1 MADRVTDSTASIRRG
16 LNQHGCERIVLPS
29 HIRVQSTKLT
39 DISFVAYTD
48 GLCPLCMVYQM
59 AKEFATR
66 RYQLT
71 INNPKEHGYDHNTI
85 KAILAKGAKL
95 LYWCIQC
102 AEDFFKV
109 SSGPGCFDGFFH
121 FCVLTF
127 VFPIFAHVIP
137 SG

>member
-1 MADRVTDSTASIRRG
+1 MADRVIDSTASIRRG

-29 HIRVQSTKLT
+29 LIRVQSTKLI

-71 INNPKEHGYDHNTI
+71 INNPKEHGYDHDTI

-95 LYWCIQC
+95 LYWCMRGRFFQGIQR
-102 AEDFFKV
+102 
-109 SSGPGCFDGFFH
+109 SGMF
-121 FCVLTF
+121 
-127 VFPIFAHVIP
+127 
-137 SG
+137 

>member
-71 INNPKEHGYDHNTI
+71 INNPKEHGFDHDTI

-95 LYWCIQC
+95 LYWCMCGQQ
-102 AEDFFKV
+102 
-109 SSGPGCFDGFFH
+109 PR
-121 FCVLTF
+121 LNR
-127 VFPIFAHVIP
+127 FAGYRRGLRGNP
-137 SG
+137 